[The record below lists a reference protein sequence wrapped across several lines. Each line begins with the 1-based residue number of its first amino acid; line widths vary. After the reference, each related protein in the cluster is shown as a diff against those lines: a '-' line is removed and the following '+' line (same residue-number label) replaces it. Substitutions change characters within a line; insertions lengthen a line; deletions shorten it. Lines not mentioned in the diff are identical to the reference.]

1 MAGYWNSKYG
11 QQRLIITSME
21 GYENYKW
28 FDITD
33 EAKHQMEK
41 LLSKN
46 PDKYAISLIVEGG
59 GCAGFKYKWG
69 FIDSKDQVSPD
80 DHTEDWHTGRFV
92 VDEASMMYVAGTK
105 IDWKE
110 EVFGSQFEITN
121 PNASSG
127 CGCGESF
134 GV

>member
-1 MAGYWNSKYG
+1 
-11 QQRLIITSME
+11 ME
-21 GYENYKW
+21 GYENHKW
-28 FDITD
+28 FEITD

-41 LLSKN
+41 LLTKN
-46 PDKYAISLIVEGG
+46 PDKYAVSLQVNGG
-59 GCAGFKYKWG
+59 GCAGFKYEWG
-69 FIDSKDQVSPD
+69 FVDAKENVAEG

-110 EVFGSQFEITN
+110 EVFGSQFEISN

-127 CGCGESF
+127 YGCGESF

>member
-1 MAGYWNSKYG
+1 MIKLSDNALLRLRELKQKHNKKYV
-11 QQRLIITSME
+11 RLDV
-21 GYENYKW
+21 K
-28 FDITD
+28 
-33 EAKHQMEK
+33 
-41 LLSKN
+41 
-46 PDKYAISLIVEGG
+46 GG

-69 FIDSKDQVSPD
+69 FIDKKEQVSAD
-80 DHTEDWHTGRFV
+80 DHTEDWHSGRFV
-92 VDEASMMYVAGTK
+92 VDETSMMYVAGTK